1 MRSLK
6 KSKKIKVLITVVFV
20 LIAAHCLSFA
30 TFAEDGE
37 ALSMPE
43 GFENI
48 RDSLPDEALDS
59 LPEGIFSSDA
69 AEQGEALEEMT
80 SPQYALSLL
89 RDLIGVEIGT
99 AAKLFI
105 AVVGLLI
112 LSSALNAMR
121 ISLTSRSLGTAM
133 RFCMTGAVMAALI
146 GVQFSQL
153 ESVALYFERI
163 NSLMRAMIPVGSAV
177 LAMGGNVSTAAT
189 SSATLS
195 VFLGVCETLCAETVI
210 PVVCACTAL
219 ALCNTLSADIGLN
232 GFASAIRKTYTFIL
246 GTVMTL
252 LVATLSSQ
260 TTLSAA
266 ADSTGA
272 KAAKLVSSTAIPIVG
287 GTVGETLRTVASGVS
302 YLKTVVGIGGIV
314 FIVLLVLP
322 VLISLIL
329 TRVVFLLTGGVAD
342 MLGCETEGKLLSELG
357 SVWGTIIAVVAMCA
371 VMFILALVIFVRVA
385 VAAA

>member
-1 MRSLK
+1 MSLK
-6 KSKKIKVLITVVFV
+6 KKKKLKALVTVFFV
-20 LIAAHCLSFA
+20 LIAFWGSSLSA
-30 TFAEDGE
+30 LAEDGD
-37 ALSMPE
+37 ALAMPE
-43 GFENI
+43 GFEDI
-48 RDSLPDEALDS
+48 RDSLPDEALES

-69 AEQGEALEEMT
+69 EEQGKALTEMT
-80 SPQYALSLL
+80 SPQYVFAFV

-105 AVVGLLI
+105 TVVGLLI

-121 ISLTSRSLGTAM
+121 ISLSSQSLGTAM

-153 ESVALYFERI
+153 ESVTVYFERI

-177 LAMGGNVSTAAT
+177 LAMGGNISTAAT

-219 ALCNTLSADIGLN
+219 ALCNTLSEDIGLR
-232 GFASAIRKTYTFIL
+232 GFASAIKKTYTFIL

-252 LVATLSSQ
+252 LLATLSSQ
-260 TTLSAA
+260 TALTAA

-302 YLKTVVGIGGIV
+302 YLKTVVGVGGIA
-314 FIVLLVLP
+314 FIVILVLP

-329 TRVVFLLTGGVAD
+329 TRLVFLLTGGVAD

-357 SVWGTIIAVVAMCA
+357 SVWGTMIAVVAMCA
-371 VMFILALVIFVRVA
+371 VMFILALVIFVRIT
-385 VAAA
+385 VAAM